1 MLIYMSMEQT
11 KMKEL
16 NDLIYAWRDYLRYHL
31 YSKHRLRRIKTTVPR
46 KLPSVALFIFLMVMS
61 VSWLISNK
69 LYAIEKL
76 SLSEV
81 NWLANLSG
89 LFPWAISCSFMSV
102 IVHFLRKRFVK
113 FKQALDF
120 LIASLGLVLLSPLFF
135 IISVLIKMDSQ
146 GPVFFNK
153 QRRVGKD
160 GQIFLIWKF
169 RTMRED
175 AEAGTGPVWAG
186 EDDPRITRLGRFLR
200 KSHIDEIPQL
210 INVFKGEMSLVGPRP
225 ERPELIK
232 EINSR
237 IPNFDER
244 LKIKPGITGLA
255 QVRYSYGASFK
266 DAARKLDYD
275 LLYIKKMC
283 WLLDFRIIYWT
294 LGKALT
300 GEGAR

>member
-1 MLIYMSMEQT
+1 
-11 KMKEL
+11 MKEF
-16 NDLIYAWRDYLRYHL
+16 NDLICAWRDYVKYHFS
-31 YSKHRLRRIKTTVPR
+31 YRRRLRKTRKAVPR
-46 KLPSVALFIFLMVMS
+46 KLPVAALFVFLIAMS
-61 VSWLISNK
+61 VSWLVSNR

-76 SLSEV
+76 SLAEV
-81 NWLANLSG
+81 NWLANLRG
-89 LFPWAISCSFMSV
+89 IFPWAISCSFMSV
-102 IVHFLRKRFVK
+102 FVHFLRKKFVA
-113 FKQALDF
+113 FKRALD
-120 LIASLGLVLLSPLFF
+120 LLVASLGLIMLSPLFF
-135 IISVLIKMDSQ
+135 IISVLIKLDSP
-146 GPVFFNK
+146 GPAFFNT
-153 QRRVGKD
+153 QRRAGKD
-160 GQIFLIWKF
+160 GKVFFIWKF
-169 RTMRED
+169 RTMRLD

-225 ERPELIK
+225 ERPEMIK

-237 IPNFDER
+237 IPNFNQR
-244 LKIKPGITGLA
+244 LRIKPGITGLA

-294 LGKALT
+294 LGRALT

>member
-1 MLIYMSMEQT
+1 MSMEQI
-11 KMKEL
+11 KIKEF
-16 NDLIYAWRDYLRYHL
+16 NDLICAWRDYFWHYF
-31 YSKHRLRRIKTTVPR
+31 YSKRRLRRIKKTAPR
-46 KLPSVALFIFLMVMS
+46 KLPVVALFIFIIIMS

-69 LYAIEKL
+69 LYAIESL
-76 SLSEV
+76 SLAEV

-89 LFPWAISCSFMSV
+89 LFPWAVSCSFMSV
-102 IVHFLRKRFVK
+102 FVHFLRKKFVT
-113 FKQALDF
+113 FKRALDF
-120 LIASLGLVLLSPLFF
+120 LVASLGLIILSPLFL
-135 IISVLIKMDSQ
+135 IISVLIKIDSP
-146 GPVFFNK
+146 GPAFFNK
-153 QRRVGKD
+153 QRRAGKD
-160 GQIFLIWKF
+160 GKIFQIWKF

-175 AEAGTGPVWAG
+175 AEVGTGPVWAG
-186 EDDPRITRLGRFLR
+186 EDDPRITKLGRFLR

-225 ERPELIK
+225 ERPEIIK

-237 IPNFDER
+237 IPKFDQR
-244 LKIKPGITGLA
+244 LRIKPGITGLA
-255 QVRYSYGASFK
+255 QVRYSYGATFK

-294 LGKALT
+294 LGRALT

>member
-1 MLIYMSMEQT
+1 
-11 KMKEL
+11 MKEL
-16 NDLIYAWRDYLRYHL
+16 YNLLYAWRGYLRNNI
-31 YSKHRLRRIKTTVPR
+31 YSKRRLRRIK
-46 KLPSVALFIFLMVMS
+46 KAGPSKFPIAAVLIFIIIMS

-76 SLSEV
+76 SLVEV
-81 NWLANLSG
+81 NWLVNLSG

-102 IVHFLRKRFVK
+102 FVHFLRKK
-113 FKQALDF
+113 FITFKRALDLVVASIG
-120 LIASLGLVLLSPLFF
+120 LIILSPLFL
-135 IISVLIKMDSQ
+135 IVSVLIKIDSP
-146 GPVFFNK
+146 GPAFFNK
-153 QRRVGKD
+153 QRRAGKD
-160 GQIFLIWKF
+160 GKIFLIWKF
-169 RTMRED
+169 RTMRLD
-175 AEAGTGPVWAG
+175 AEVGTGPVWAG

-225 ERPELIK
+225 ERPEMIK

-237 IPNFDER
+237 IPNFNQR

-255 QVRYSYGASFK
+255 QVRYNYGASFK
-266 DAARKLDYD
+266 DAARKLEYD
-275 LLYIKKMC
+275 ILYIKKMC

-294 LGKALT
+294 VGRALT

>member
-1 MLIYMSMEQT
+1 MEHERNKEFNNLIC
-11 KMKEL
+11 
-16 NDLIYAWRDYLRYHL
+16 AWKDYLRRHI
-31 YSKHRLRRIKTTVPR
+31 YSKRRLRRMKEVAPR
-46 KLPSVALFIFLMVMS
+46 KLPVMAIAVFIVVLGL
-61 VSWLISNK
+61 SWLISNR

-76 SLSEV
+76 SLAEV

-89 LFPWAISCSFMSV
+89 LFPWAVSCSFMSV
-102 IVHFLRKRFVK
+102 FVHFLRKK
-113 FKQALDF
+113 FITFKRALDF
-120 LIASLGLVLLSPLFF
+120 VVASLGLILLSPLFL
-135 IISVLIKMDSQ
+135 IISVLIKIDSP
-146 GPVFFNK
+146 GPAFFNT
-153 QRRVGKD
+153 QRRAGKD
-160 GQIFLIWKF
+160 GKIFLIWKF
-169 RTMRED
+169 RTMRLD

-225 ERPELIK
+225 ERPEMIK

-237 IPNFDER
+237 IPNFDQR
-244 LKIKPGITGLA
+244 LRIKPGITGLA
-255 QVRYSYGASFK
+255 QVRYNYGASFK

-294 LGKALT
+294 LGRALT

>member
-1 MLIYMSMEQT
+1 MSMEQT
-11 KMKEL
+11 KMQEL
-16 NDLIYAWRDYLRYHL
+16 NDLIYAWRDYLKYHL
-31 YSKHRLRRIKTTVPR
+31 YSKRRLRRIRKAVPR
-46 KLPSVALFIFLMVMS
+46 KLPAVAVSIFLIVMI

-69 LYAIEKL
+69 LYAIERL
-76 SLSEV
+76 TLSEV
-81 NWLANLSG
+81 NWLANLSFI
-89 LFPWAISCSFMSV
+89 FPWAISCSFMSV
-102 IVHFLRKRFVK
+102 FIHFLRKKFVK
-113 FKQALDF
+113 FKRALDF
-120 LIASLGLVLLSPLFF
+120 LVAGLGLILLSPLFL
-135 IISVLIKMDSQ
+135 IISVLIRLDSP

-153 QRRVGKD
+153 QKRAGKGGRV
-160 GQIFLIWKF
+160 FLIWKF

-210 INVFKGEMSLVGPRP
+210 INVLKGEMSLVGPRP

-237 IPNFDER
+237 IPNFNER
-244 LKIKPGITGLA
+244 LRIKPGITGLA

-283 WLLDFRIIYWT
+283 WLLDLRIIYWT
-294 LGKALT
+294 LGRALT

>member
-1 MLIYMSMEQT
+1 MEQT
-11 KMKEL
+11 KMKEF
-16 NDLIYAWRDYLRYHL
+16 NDLICAWKDYIRYNS
-31 YSKHRLRRIKTTVPR
+31 YSKRHLRRIKKATPR
-46 KLPSVALFIFLMVMS
+46 KLPVVALFVLSIMMS
-61 VSWLISNK
+61 VSWLVSNK

-76 SLSEV
+76 SLAEV

-89 LFPWAISCSFMSV
+89 LFPWAVSCSFMSV
-102 IVHFLRKRFVK
+102 FVHFLRKKFVT
-113 FKQALDF
+113 FKRVLDF
-120 LIASLGLVLLSPLFF
+120 LVASLGLIILSPLFF
-135 IISVLIKMDSQ
+135 IISVIIKIDSP
-146 GPVFFNK
+146 GPAFFNK
-153 QRRVGKD
+153 QKRAGKD

-186 EDDPRITRLGRFLR
+186 EDDPRITKLGRFLR

-237 IPNFDER
+237 IPNFNKR

-266 DAARKLDYD
+266 DAARKLEYD

-294 LGKALT
+294 LGRALT

>member
-1 MLIYMSMEQT
+1 MSMEQI
-11 KMKEL
+11 KMKEF
-16 NDLIYAWRDYLRYHL
+16 NDLICAWRDYLRGYF
-31 YSKHRLRRIKTTVPR
+31 YSMRRLRRIKKAMPR
-46 KLPSVALFIFLMVMS
+46 KLPVMALFIFLIVMS
-61 VSWLISNK
+61 ASWLISNK

-76 SLSEV
+76 SLAEV

-89 LFPWAISCSFMSV
+89 LFPWAVSCSFMSV
-102 IVHFLRKRFVK
+102 FVHFLRKKFVT
-113 FKQALDF
+113 FKRVLDF
-120 LIASLGLVLLSPLFF
+120 LVASLGLIILSPLFF
-135 IISVLIKMDSQ
+135 IISVIIKIDSP
-146 GPVFFNK
+146 GPAFFNK
-153 QRRVGKD
+153 QKRAGKD

-175 AEAGTGPVWAG
+175 AEVGTGPVWAG
-186 EDDPRITRLGRFLR
+186 EDDPRITKLGRFLR

-237 IPNFDER
+237 IPNFNQR

-266 DAARKLDYD
+266 DAARKLEYD

-294 LGKALT
+294 LGRALT